1 MKGVNPDLQGGM
13 DGVGTEQQQQNQPT
27 LSPEEEA
34 AAREARRALLRVWM
48 AKHGWATEGA
58 DTGENSVPA
67 SAAAVPHVPNVAE
80 IAAASGVNVD
90 EVYTM
95 LTEEVA
101 AGGDPA
107 AVAAAAEA
115 LKQPLSLAE
124 EMALLAARAAGIQA
138 RGRTGPQPAGGR
150 LGKKGKG
157 KKGGGAAK
165 DTAAGEVVPEQVGG
179 APEAPVEGGRHHRRR
194 RKNKG
199 KGEAGGDISAPQ
211 GDLEVRGSGDE
222 QGSGSGPGDSDD
234 DDEEEE
240 ESTSEDWQT
249 SEEDTPEEWVTATES
264 EDSVSSAEG
273 SESSSGSEGSEPH
286 QRRRHR
292 HPRGKVEVPV
302 MEYED
307 RVIGG
312 RVVHVLKPHQHKP
325 KPYTFFAPVCPP
337 GCLEL
342 TLCTVALF

>member
-1 MKGVNPDLQGGM
+1 MRAAAGKMKGVNPDLQGGM

-165 DTAAGEVVPEQVGG
+165 DTAAGEVVPEQV
-179 APEAPVEGGRHHRRR
+179 EANIGPALRPIHV
-194 RKNKG
+194 
-199 KGEAGGDISAPQ
+199 AGNAAPQ
-211 GDLEVRGSGDE
+211 PACSLNPLRGCCCRYCRTCWAPAQYFLHLVVLVGLCHHQLVFILSRSRSG
-222 QGSGSGPGDSDD
+222 
-234 DDEEEE
+234 
-240 ESTSEDWQT
+240 
-249 SEEDTPEEWVTATES
+249 
-264 EDSVSSAEG
+264 
-273 SESSSGSEGSEPH
+273 
-286 QRRRHR
+286 
-292 HPRGKVEVPV
+292 VE
-302 MEYED
+302 
-307 RVIGG
+307 
-312 RVVHVLKPHQHKP
+312 
-325 KPYTFFAPVCPP
+325 
-337 GCLEL
+337 
-342 TLCTVALF
+342 